1 MIPITSI
8 NRCKLNQILKIY
20 VSSVFGCFEWIQWSH
35 TVQTA
40 KKIMSLSY
48 IFNDDALL
56 KIFWLTVCTLCN
68 LTVEPL
74 DVRMKVAEMSVD
86 FGVPSL
92 YGFVSPWPMVVDSCR
107 FIKLGDSLYFL
118 MHNAMVLLGY
128 IWQLKHMWNKT
139 LEVNDYRS
147 TNSWNIFFVLFNSVR
162 KLGLSRTLTKISQGI
177 YSVSSSDWNFE
188 WRHSF
193 YIE

>member
-1 MIPITSI
+1 
-8 NRCKLNQILKIY
+8 
-20 VSSVFGCFEWIQWSH
+20 
-35 TVQTA
+35 
-40 KKIMSLSY
+40 
-48 IFNDDALL
+48 
-56 KIFWLTVCTLCN
+56 
-68 LTVEPL
+68 
-74 DVRMKVAEMSVD
+74 MSVD

-118 MHNAMVLLGY
+118 MHNAMLLLGY

-177 YSVSSSDWNFE
+177 YSVSSSDWNNNFTL
-188 WRHSF
+188 WMKAQFLYRITTLIMSQCLRVDCYKMCDWQIH
-193 YIE
+193 